1 METVQTGRREEY
13 SRVATGIA
21 RIAKDFG
28 LEIKEEEK
36 AGVHLIVR
44 LSEIIDRIY
53 DPIGD
58 ATEREAF
65 AEKIIRSIREGEEQK
80 EYGEELGEA
89 LEELK
94 NLFERHP
101 RIKETFL
108 QKVSEIFE
116 LGELIRITKE
126 VREGIK
132 RIQKEGH
139 LIAEIYL
146 LPLEGID
153 AGPFTEFIRL
163 AGAVANVVDDL
174 LDARADVQAGER
186 SYNLNLNFYREM
198 LKASLSGL
206 FELCRKYPNKSLALS
221 CLPKAIKASKKAQR
235 PAIVES

>member
-1 METVQTGRREEY
+1 METIQTGRREEY

-28 LEIKEEEK
+28 LEITEEEK
-36 AGVHLIVR
+36 ADVHLIVR

-53 DPIGD
+53 DAIGD
-58 ATEREAF
+58 ASEREAF
-65 AEKIIRSIREGEEQK
+65 AEKIIRSIREGEELK
-80 EYGEELGEA
+80 EHGEELENS

-94 NLFERHP
+94 SLFKRHP

-116 LGELIRITKE
+116 LGELIRVTKE

-132 RIQKEGH
+132 RIQEEGR

-146 LPLEGID
+146 LPLENVTE
-153 AGPFTEFIRL
+153 GPFTEFIVS
-163 AGAVANVVDDL
+163 AGAVANVIDDL
-174 LDARADVQAGER
+174 LDARADVQSGER
-186 SYNLNLNFYREM
+186 SYDLNLNFYREM
-198 LKASLSGL
+198 LKTSLSGL
-206 FELCRKYPNKSLALS
+206 FELCRKYPNKRLALH
-221 CLPKAIKASKKAQR
+221 CLPRAIKASKNAQR